1 MKVGVTLEDEK
12 GLLGNVA
19 QHFGQCKYFF
29 LANIEDNKI
38 KDSSVVPN
46 TVAHGG
52 GGCVVVG
59 ELLKYKVTHIIAGSM
74 GLNAQN
80 KLAQAGVKIFGYS
93 GRVNDAI
100 DELLKGKLGGLEAC
114 REHGGECH

>member
-38 KDSSVVPN
+38 RIQVLYRIPLRM
-46 TVAHGG
+46 AA
-52 GGCVVVG
+52 
-59 ELLKYKVTHIIAGSM
+59 E
-74 GLNAQN
+74 
-80 KLAQAGVKIFGYS
+80 GVLWWVSF
-93 GRVNDAI
+93 
-100 DELLKGKLGGLEAC
+100 
-114 REHGGECH
+114 

>member
-1 MKVGVTLEDEK
+1 
-12 GLLGNVA
+12 
-19 QHFGQCKYFF
+19 
-29 LANIEDNKI
+29 
-38 KDSSVVPN
+38 
-46 TVAHGG
+46 
-52 GGCVVVG
+52 
-59 ELLKYKVTHIIAGSM
+59 M